1 MSTIVYDTLETELT
15 QEIVIGNHQGL
26 YSPIIKPWLYC
37 LNNPTGTFTLG
48 IYKDNNLLAE
58 KSFTVS
64 DLYTQL
70 GATGNSCHLFFN
82 VEFRGIKIPFGFYVL
97 KLKSTGYTYSKSSFL
112 AWVKDWESA
121 LNYNPDLES
130 VEWTQYPLSVK
141 IISLTTREV

>member
-15 QEIVIGNHQGL
+15 QEIVIGNHLGV
-26 YSPIIKPWLYC
+26 YSPIFKPWLYC

-48 IYKDNNLLAE
+48 IYKDNSLVAE

-70 GATGNSCHLFFN
+70 GAF
-82 VEFRGIKIPFGFYVL
+82 EGIKLPFGFYIL

-121 LNYNPDLES
+121 LSYNSDLAS